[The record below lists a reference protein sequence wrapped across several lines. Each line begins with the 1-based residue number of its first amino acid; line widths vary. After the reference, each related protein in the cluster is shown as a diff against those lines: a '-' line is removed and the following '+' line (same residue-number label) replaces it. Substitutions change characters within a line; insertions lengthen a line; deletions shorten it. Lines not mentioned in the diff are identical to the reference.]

1 MKRAVEEASECKKPS
16 IITFG
21 DVDRE
26 AITKLRNDIRSC
38 ARALQGGCD
47 GVQRFNPQYFE
58 DLIDALS
65 DDIVNC
71 DRELEKGWFGG
82 FVKMVDAKRR
92 VMVTTPRIRKVSVE
106 VNNYPRCICVLTLS
120 NFVRYASTG
129 NRGSPR

>member
-1 MKRAVEEASECKKPS
+1 MEFLVHNVPWPKHIKIVNFWQRQESRHLRDIAINSYTQRTRVMKRAVEEASECKKPS

-38 ARALQGGCD
+38 VGALQGGCD

-82 FVKMVDAKRR
+82 FVRW
-92 VMVTTPRIRKVSVE
+92 
-106 VNNYPRCICVLTLS
+106 
-120 NFVRYASTG
+120 
-129 NRGSPR
+129 